1 MGGIV
6 RNVRNGVRSVVFVV
20 FVVFRNGLVMMDL
33 FFNDPMIRSISWG
46 AFRIWSSK
54 SSNPSSDPPNNPDLD
69 WR

>member
-33 FFNDPMIRSISWG
+33 F
-46 AFRIWSSK
+46 
-54 SSNPSSDPPNNPDLD
+54 
-69 WR
+69 